1 MSYKDKVIKYNKC
14 AYFILPLLGLNT
26 KSYGENSLIEVYLTE
41 NREIILQLEIPELTD
56 IKVKE
61 NHIRTWKEDVYT
73 WMSYSLPEKFNNEFD
88 AFISGKYS
96 HFSIDAYNLVRESI
110 NIEEI
115 NISIEEL
122 NKTNNIAKINLFYI
136 KKMHDALHPII
147 FRLKFKDITTELV
160 PTYLGAIAPKGMSQ
174 RNALRSALSIDF
186 NMDIPE
192 DAELHERPNLEK
204 EMYKI
209 ESTERKKII
218 ISREQFDMLSP
229 INLFGCFV
237 KEKDAIITVVF
248 KDKNNKSFEFYFS
261 ENDKINDIRHLGYK
275 IRKMINYRI
284 NTEEFTAVCNV
295 NPWNIKIRVDKDDY
309 YILDSVSDDF
319 ASDNFKID

>member
-1 MSYKDKVIKYNKC
+1 
-14 AYFILPLLGLNT
+14 
-26 KSYGENSLIEVYLTE
+26 
-41 NREIILQLEIPELTD
+41 
-56 IKVKE
+56 
-61 NHIRTWKEDVYT
+61 
-73 WMSYSLPEKFNNEFD
+73 
-88 AFISGKYS
+88 
-96 HFSIDAYNLVRESI
+96 
-110 NIEEI
+110 
-115 NISIEEL
+115 
-122 NKTNNIAKINLFYI
+122 
-136 KKMHDALHPII
+136 MHDALHPII